1 MKILV
6 LGASGMLGN
15 SVARVFSDDPNY
27 NIAVTTR
34 PNFDLSNLNFK
45 YDKDFRFDC
54 TQVCTRVGDLNKFL
68 DERDY
73 TPDYVINCI
82 GVIKPL
88 IANSSVT
95 PKDTIFINSY
105 FPHYLC
111 QEFSSRG
118 IKVIHISTDCVFSG
132 EKGNYT
138 EEDEADDSS
147 LYGKSKSLGEP
158 QGCMM
163 LRSSI
168 IGSEITLDHESGSLV
183 AWVKSQKGKEVSG
196 YTNHLWNGITTTEYG
211 NICKK
216 IIDNNLYE
224 KGTSHV
230 HSPRVVSKYE
240 LLKMINARFN
250 LGVTISSSEAPTSI
264 DRSLST
270 IKELNGK
277 LQVATL
283 EEQVQQ
289 MP

>member
-1 MKILV
+1 MKILI

-15 SVARVFSDDPNY
+15 SVARVFRNDTNY
-27 NIAVTTR
+27 QVAITTR
-34 PNFDLSNLNFK
+34 PNFDLSNLDFSYNR
-45 YDKDFRFDC
+45 DFRFDC
-54 TQVCTRVGDLNKFL
+54 TQICTRIGDLNKFL

-73 TPDYVINCI
+73 EPDYVINCI
-82 GVIKPL
+82 GVIKPF
-88 IANSSVT
+88 ID
-95 PKDTIFINSY
+95 KDISHSIFINSY

-111 QEFSSRG
+111 GEFGSRG

-132 EKGNYT
+132 KTGNYT
-138 EEDEADDSS
+138 ERDEADDSS

-163 LRSSI
+163 LRASI
-168 IGSEITLDHESGSLV
+168 IGSEIHKDASLV
-183 AWVKSQKGKEVSG
+183 AWMKTQKHKEAFG

-230 HSPRVVSKYE
+230 HSPRIVSKYE
-240 LLKMINARFN
+240 LLGMINHRFN
-250 LGVTISSSEAPTSI
+250 LGVTISPKEAPDAI
-264 DRSLST
+264 NRSLAT
-270 IKELNGK
+270 VKNLNEK
-277 LQVATL
+277 LQISTL
-283 EEQVQQ
+283 EEQVSD